1 MSTIDWIV
9 LFGTLVLI
17 VAYGVY
23 KSRGA
28 QSMESY
34 LKGNDKT
41 KWWAIG
47 LSIMATQASAITF
60 LSTPGQAYTDGMRF
74 IQFYF
79 GLPLAMIIISVF
91 FLPLYY
97 RAKVY
102 TAYEFLESRFDLKT
116 RMLAAFIFLIQRGL
130 AAGITIYAPA
140 IILSTL
146 LGWSLQITTIVIGLL
161 VIIYTVSGGTEAVTQ
176 TQKQQMAVMMG
187 GMIVAGIL
195 VIQALPQGVGVTDAL
210 HVAGKMGKLNVVN
223 FEFDL
228 SDRYNFWSGITGAVF
243 LFLSYFGTDQ
253 SQVQRY
259 LSGRSLAE
267 SRLGLM
273 MNGLLKVPM
282 QFVIL
287 LIGVLVFVY
296 YQYNQPPIFFNEA
309 VREEISLDAEYGEDF
324 QAFEEEYQTVFKEKK
339 ALVGVLN
346 EAVKSGDETEIA
358 EAQADL
364 NQLQADA
371 DAIRENAK
379 TLIGEALPD
388 RETNDKDYIFMN
400 FVMSTMPVGVIGL
413 LFAVIFSAAM
423 SSTSSELNAL
433 GSTTLIDFYKRR
445 INPNGTDQ
453 HYLRYS
459 KLFTLMWG
467 VIAIIFASALSLFEN
482 LIQAVNLIGSL
493 FYPIILGI
501 FIVAFFFKSIRSN
514 SVFVAAI
521 IGQAIVIFVHYLNTI
536 DAAGPLTMGFL
547 WYNAFGCI
555 MVVIISFILNAI
567 FRNGQSTVIKS

>member
-1 MSTIDWIV
+1 MSAIDWVV
-9 LFGTLVLI
+9 LFGTLIFI
-17 VAYGVY
+17 VAYGLY

-28 QSMESY
+28 KNMESY
-34 LKGNDKT
+34 LKGNDQT

-74 IQFYF
+74 VQYYF
-79 GLPLAMIIISVF
+79 GLPIAMIIISIF

-97 RAKVY
+97 KAKVY
-102 TAYEFLESRFDLKT
+102 TAYEFLERRFDVKT

-130 AAGITIYAPA
+130 ATGISIYAPA

-146 LGWSLQITTIVIGLL
+146 LGWSLQFTCVVIGLL

-176 TQKQQMAVMMG
+176 TQKQQMAVIMG

-195 VIQALPQGVGVTDAL
+195 VIRSLPESVGLSDAL
-210 HVAGKMGKLNVVN
+210 HVAGKMGKLNVIN

-259 LSGRSLAE
+259 LSGKSLAE

-282 QFVIL
+282 QFIIL
-287 LIGVLVFVY
+287 LIGALVFVY
-296 YQYNQPPIFFNEA
+296 YQYNQPPIFFNETI
-309 VREEISLDAEYGEDF
+309 R
-324 QAFEEEYQTVFKEKK
+324 
-339 ALVGVLN
+339 
-346 EAVKSGDETEIA
+346 TEIA
-358 EAQADL
+358 ADPEYGQDFKSFENEYQDIFVEKRQMVEEL
-364 NQLQADA
+364 NRAVNSGDPTQIEIARHELNRLQVDS
-371 DAIRENAK
+371 DKLRNKVKELIEVAI
-379 TLIGEALPD
+379 PD
-388 RETNDKDYIFMN
+388 GETNDTDYIFMN
-400 FVMSTMPVGVIGL
+400 FVMSTMPIGVVGL
-413 LFAVIFSAAM
+413 LFAVVFSAAM

-433 GSTTLIDFYKRR
+433 GSTTLIDFYKRKV
-445 INPNGTDQ
+445 NPSASDD
-453 HYLRYS
+453 HYLKYS

-467 VIAIIFASALSLFEN
+467 VIAIIFASSLSLFES
-482 LIQAVNLIGSL
+482 LIEAVNLIGSL

-501 FIVAFFFKSIRSN
+501 FIVAFFFKSIKSKA
-514 SVFVAAI
+514 VFISAI
-521 IGQAIVIFVHYLNTI
+521 ISQVIIIFVHYLNTI
-536 DAAGPLTMGFL
+536 EAAGPLTMGFL
-547 WYNAFGCI
+547 WYNLFGCLL
-555 MVVIISFILNAI
+555 VILIGMILNLLLP
-567 FRNGQSTVIKS
+567 KD

>member
-146 LGWSLQITTIVIGLL
+146 LGWSLQITTIVIGVL

-514 SVFVAAI
+514 AVFVAAI

>member
-116 RMLAAFIFLIQRGL
+116 RMLAAFIFLMQRGL

-146 LGWSLQITTIVIGLL
+146 LGWSLQITTIVIGVL

-309 VREEISLDAEYGEDF
+309 VREEISLDTEYGEDF

-379 TLIGEALPD
+379 TLIGKALPD

-467 VIAIIFASALSLFEN
+467 VIAIIFASTLSLFEN

-514 SVFVAAI
+514 AVFVAAI

-555 MVVIISFILNAI
+555 MVVIISFILNGI
-567 FRNGQSTVIKS
+567 FRNGQSSVIKS

>member
-9 LFGTLVLI
+9 LFGTLIFI

-23 KSRGA
+23 KTRG
-28 QSMESY
+28 QNSMDSY
-34 LKGNDKT
+34 LRGDT
-41 KWWAIG
+41 SKWWTIG

-91 FLPLYY
+91 FLPIYY
-97 RAKVY
+97 KLKVY
-102 TAYEFLESRFDLKT
+102 TAYEYLESRFDLKT

-140 IILSTL
+140 IILSSL
-146 LGWSLQITTIVIGLL
+146 LDWRLGYTTVIIGVL
-161 VIIYTVSGGTEAVTQ
+161 VIIYTVSGGTKAVTQ

-195 VIQALPQGVGVTDAL
+195 VILSLPDNVGFTDAM

-223 FEFDL
+223 FDFDL

-243 LFLSYFGTDQ
+243 LFMSYFGTDQ

-259 LSGRSLAE
+259 LSGKSLAE

-282 QFVIL
+282 QFIIL
-287 LIGVLVFVY
+287 FIGAMVFVF
-296 YQYNQPPIFFNEA
+296 YQFNQPPVFFNETITQD
-309 VREEISLDAEYGEDF
+309 VRQS
-324 QAFEEEYQTVFKEKK
+324 
-339 ALVGVLN
+339 
-346 EAVKSGDETEIA
+346 
-358 EAQADL
+358 
-364 NQLQADA
+364 
-371 DAIRENAK
+371 ENAK
-379 TLIGEALPD
+379 QFEEVENEYFEIFDYKRKVVDEFVEYRNAGNEKAASESAIVLNDLQARSDVVRAKAKEVIKETYPEA
-388 RETNDKDYIFMN
+388 ETNDKDYIFMN
-400 FVMSTMPVGVIGL
+400 FVMNNLPIGIIGL

-433 GSTTLIDFYKRR
+433 GSTSTIDFYKRK
-445 INPNGTDQ
+445 IKQNASDK
-453 HYLRYS
+453 HYLQSS
-459 KLFTLMWG
+459 KLLTLAWG
-467 VIAIIFASALSLFEN
+467 VIAIIFASYLSLFEN

-493 FYPIILGI
+493 FYPIVLGI
-501 FIVAFFFKSIRSN
+501 FVVAFFFKYIKAN
-514 SVFVAAI
+514 AVFIAAI
-521 IGQAIVIFVHYLNTI
+521 ISQTLIILLHYLNTTNQ
-536 DAAGPLTMGFL
+536 AGWLDMGFL
-547 WYNAFGCI
+547 WYNAVGCI
-555 MVVIISFILNAI
+555 LVVLIGFIIQSFRPSA
-567 FRNGQSTVIKS
+567 R